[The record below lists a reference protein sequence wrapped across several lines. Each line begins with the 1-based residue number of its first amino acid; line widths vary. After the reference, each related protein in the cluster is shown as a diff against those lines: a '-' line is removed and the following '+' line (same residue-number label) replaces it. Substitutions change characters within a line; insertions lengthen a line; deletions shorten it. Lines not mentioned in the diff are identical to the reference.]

1 MEPDGL
7 RGNIGANPFVPST
20 SIQAL
25 NAPSFVPSSA
35 ASLSSFQAVTA
46 QEFVHSSSTAGFN
59 LQQPIPRVE
68 PTSQS
73 NLPEFEGDSS
83 LGMSVGGAAIDSARL
98 ASHAAQMFQQI
109 NLTST
114 TSNQQQ
120 QQQSRGQTMYN
131 NISGSI
137 GLPYI
142 TASASPSPAGMS
154 AAMMLTTG
162 RGGGGGRS
170 GSGGGSCIN
179 TGIMRGR
186 GRGGRSYNNSG
197 SGSTYAYMNQQLVP
211 GKAPKAA
218 LFIPSDLHLEI
229 KQRAHLE
236 VAQLDPETAAQSS
249 IPESI
254 HSYHSIISVE
264 DLATDGVRASCC
276 LQQNL
281 RSVVMKGVSAVDGKA
296 YALRRIDPRSS
307 AVPPSSQL
315 LAAAQDGVVAKW
327 SQIPSHPGLA
337 PPREAFIS
345 NEGFGGTQAF
355 YFAHD
360 YFPGAITLE
369 EAHLQ
374 PTVTAQGD
382 TSSHA
387 MFSLDEETLWSYV
400 CQLTC
405 ALRVVHSAGLF
416 VGEAS
421 LHPSKI
427 LLTGPFAPPYGG
439 GKYKNKHSSS
449 YPGQKQQHL
458 EVSSARICISS
469 LGVQEVISGEALTG
483 GAQTRDVS
491 VSQRNDLAA
500 LGNLIIE
507 LACESIGGG
516 VSSGGHQQQPA
527 SLDYLAAHYS
537 RELAHVVA
545 GLLACRDNMGF
556 AGWKQLANA
565 LGERLLD
572 ELDTRSARCDAL
584 MSDLGAEVDNGRL
597 LRLMMKLCAVTE
609 RPQLGGDHQWAET
622 GDRYLVKLFRDFCF
636 HQDDEN
642 GKPLLDWGVP
652 LEALNKVDAGVGE
665 RVMMLNREETAMLV
679 VSYADIRKCLESSY
693 MELEK
698 HKSAPY

>member
-1 MEPDGL
+1 
-7 RGNIGANPFVPST
+7 
-20 SIQAL
+20 
-25 NAPSFVPSSA
+25 
-35 ASLSSFQAVTA
+35 
-46 QEFVHSSSTAGFN
+46 
-59 LQQPIPRVE
+59 
-68 PTSQS
+68 
-73 NLPEFEGDSS
+73 
-83 LGMSVGGAAIDSARL
+83 
-98 ASHAAQMFQQI
+98 
-109 NLTST
+109 
-114 TSNQQQ
+114 
-120 QQQSRGQTMYN
+120 
-131 NISGSI
+131 
-137 GLPYI
+137 
-142 TASASPSPAGMS
+142 
-154 AAMMLTTG
+154 
-162 RGGGGGRS
+162 
-170 GSGGGSCIN
+170 
-179 TGIMRGR
+179 
-186 GRGGRSYNNSG
+186 
-197 SGSTYAYMNQQLVP
+197 MNQQLVP

-218 LFIPSDLHLEI
+218 LFIPPDLHTEI

-236 VAQLDPETAAQSS
+236 VAQLDPEIAAQSS
-249 IPESI
+249 IPESV
-254 HSYHSIISVE
+254 HSYHSIIPVE
-264 DLATDGVRASCC
+264 DPATDGVRASCC

-360 YFPGAITLE
+360 YFPGAISLE

-382 TSSHA
+382 ASSHA
-387 MFSLDEETLWSYV
+387 MFSLDEETLWSYL
-400 CQLTC
+400 CQLAC

-469 LGVQEVISGEALTG
+469 LGVQEVTSGEALTG

-500 LGNLIIE
+500 MGNLMIK

-516 VSSGGHQQQPA
+516 GSSGGHQQQPA
-527 SLDYLAAHYS
+527 SLDYLAVHYS

-556 AGWKQLANA
+556 AGWRQLANA

-584 MSDLGAEVDNGRL
+584 MSDLGTEVDNGRL

>member
-1 MEPDGL
+1 MEPHGL
-7 RGNIGANPFVPST
+7 RGNVGANPFVPST
-20 SIQAL
+20 SIPAL

-35 ASLSSFQAVTA
+35 TSFSSFQAASA
-46 QEFVHSSSTAGFN
+46 QEFVPSSSNNTTGFN
-59 LQQPIPRVE
+59 SQQPSPRVE

-83 LGMSVGGAAIDSARL
+83 LGMSVGGAAIDAARL
-98 ASHAAQMFQQI
+98 VSQAAQMFQQI
-109 NLTST
+109 NITST
-114 TSNQQQ
+114 STNE
-120 QQQSRGQTMYN
+120 QQSRGQLMYSN
-131 NISGSI
+131 RSGSS
-137 GLPYI
+137 GLPYM
-142 TASASPSPAGMS
+142 AGSASSLSSMS
-154 AAMMLTTG
+154 AAAMMTTG
-162 RGGGGGRS
+162 RGGGGGGGRS
-170 GSGGGSCIN
+170 GSGSGMNSSSS
-179 TGIMRGR
+179 TRGR
-186 GRGGRSYNNSG
+186 GRGGRSNTNTG
-197 SGSTYAYMNQQLVP
+197 GVSTYAYMHQQLVP

-218 LFIPSDLHLEI
+218 LFIPPNLHTEI
-229 KQRAHLE
+229 KQRVHLKL
-236 VAQLDPETAAQSS
+236 AQLDPETSAQSG
-249 IPESI
+249 IPESV
-254 HSYHSIISVE
+254 HSYHSILPLE

-281 RSVVMKGVSAVDGKA
+281 RSVVMKGLSAVDGKA

-327 SQIPSHPGLA
+327 GQIPSHPGLA

-360 YFPGAITLE
+360 YFPGAVSLE
-369 EAHLQ
+369 EAYLH
-374 PTVTAQGD
+374 PTVTAEGG

-387 MFSLDEETLWSYV
+387 MFSLDEETLWSYL

-439 GKYKNKHSSS
+439 GKYKTKHSSS
-449 YPGQKQQHL
+449 YSGQQRQQHL

-469 LGVQEVISGEALTG
+469 LGVQEVTSGEALAG

-491 VSQRNDLAA
+491 VSQRNDLAT
-500 LGNLIIE
+500 LGNLMIK
-507 LACESIGGG
+507 LACESIGG
-516 VSSGGHQQQPA
+516 SSDHQQQPA

-537 RELAHVVA
+537 REFAHVVA

-556 AGWKQLANA
+556 AGWKQVANA

-572 ELDTRSARCDAL
+572 ELDTRSARCEAL

-693 MELEK
+693 MELER